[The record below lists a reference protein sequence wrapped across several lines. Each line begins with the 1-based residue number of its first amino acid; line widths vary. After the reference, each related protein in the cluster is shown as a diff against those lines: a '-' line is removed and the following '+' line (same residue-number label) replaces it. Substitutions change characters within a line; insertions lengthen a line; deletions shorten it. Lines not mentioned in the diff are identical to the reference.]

1 MLLRVCFVLLEKQD
15 PAAHLRICSTFYNP
29 QIATS
34 KTCGILP
41 IRIPPFLWT
50 FPGLFRGTKIA
61 KEITE
66 IKMKR

>member
-1 MLLRVCFVLLEKQD
+1 LLRSAGEAG

-41 IRIPPFLWT
+41 IRIPPF
-50 FPGLFRGTKIA
+50 FMAVPNLFGATKIA

-66 IKMKR
+66 IKMKRE